1 MTKCLTLSTKFF
13 SRYANF
19 SFPLL
24 LYRDLFFDFRYR
36 VAEAKKTIGANNNV
50 LLSMKKKRKK
60 EGNINV
66 QTHQARII
74 RGVFIFFNHICLLS
88 SYERNQ
94 RKFSISQ
101 NSIASFNYH

>member
-1 MTKCLTLSTKFF
+1 
-13 SRYANF
+13 
-19 SFPLL
+19 
-24 LYRDLFFDFRYR
+24 
-36 VAEAKKTIGANNNV
+36 
-50 LLSMKKKRKK
+50 MKKKRKK

-101 NSIASFNYH
+101 NSIASFNYHWFAEKKKKQKKNFTTISALVLMD